1 MKETRGRPRKFD
13 PEEALANALMVFWT
27 KGYAGTSLDELA
39 QAMNMKRPSIYNAF
53 GNKEALY
60 RAALKAFQSQLN
72 GGLEELSKAKAIK
85 PALNRFFQTA
95 IDVYMTGETPLGCFI
110 FCTAPAETIAHPDV
124 RSDLYAITT
133 EIDRALKRVFSRG
146 QETGQFSAQ
155 SDPMIAAQLGQATLH
170 SLAVRARA
178 GQSHASLSKMA
189 KGIVETIFR

>member
-60 RAALKAFQSQLN
+60 RAALKAFQLQLN

-95 IDVYMTGETPLGCFI
+95 IDVYMTGETPLDCFI

-178 GQSHASLSKMA
+178 GQSRASLSKMA